1 MFLLPCCLKF
11 FKCWDSMPESWL
23 VAIRKNVLDGIGIS
37 NDFSSVVDTIPVGML
52 EHEGSPWDV
61 LDWLSRMTDQ
71 GDWAKKFISRADE
84 QIDRPVI
91 KLVKSSSKT
100 S

>member
-1 MFLLPCCLKF
+1 M
-11 FKCWDSMPESWL
+11 
-23 VAIRKNVLDGIGIS
+23 VAIRKNVLDGIGIGD
-37 NDFSSVVDTIPVGML
+37 DFSSVIDAIPVSML
-52 EHEGSPWDV
+52 EREGSPWDV

>member
-1 MFLLPCCLKF
+1 MLSEVLQML
-11 FKCWDSMPESWL
+11 DNMPESWL
-23 VAIRKNVLDGIGIS
+23 VAIRKNMLDGIGIS
-37 NDFSSVVDTIPVGML
+37 DDFSSVVDTIPVGVL
-52 EHEGSPWDV
+52 ECEGSPWDV
-61 LDWLSRMTDQ
+61 LDWLSRTTDQ

-84 QIDRPVI
+84 QIDRLVI

>member
-1 MFLLPCCLKF
+1 M
-11 FKCWDSMPESWL
+11 
-23 VAIRKNVLDGIGIS
+23 VAIRKNVLDGVGIG
-37 NDFSSVVDTIPVGML
+37 NDFLSVIDAIPVSML
-52 EHEGSPWDV
+52 ECEGSPWDV
-61 LDWLSRMTDQ
+61 LDWLSRMMDQ

-84 QIDRPVI
+84 QIDRLVI